1 MHHSVTMTGDS
12 VESHVSSSVLLVETP
27 VERFS
32 ETESSVNDKRTRVI
46 AERTKHDAADSVKVK
61 HNKTQLYTVWR
72 IQFKIQLPKSL
83 VPKLMPKVLGEL
95 ATRA

>member
-12 VESHVSSSVLLVETP
+12 VESHVSSSVLVETP

-46 AERTKHDAADSVKVK
+46 AKRTKHDAADSVKVK
-61 HNKTQLYTVWR
+61 HKKITVICR
-72 IQFKIQLPKSL
+72 
-83 VPKLMPKVLGEL
+83 L
-95 ATRA
+95 ANSVRNSVK

>member
-61 HNKTQLYTVWR
+61 HKKNPVIHR
-72 IQFKIQLPKSL
+72 
-83 VPKLMPKVLGEL
+83 L
-95 ATRA
+95 ADSVQNSVTEEFGAQIDA

>member
-61 HNKTQLYTVWR
+61 HKKPSYTPFGGFSSKFSYRRVWC
-72 IQFKIQLPKSL
+72 PN
-83 VPKLMPKVLGEL
+83 
-95 ATRA
+95 